1 MGLTWPRPF
10 LLRPLQNHHQH
21 LVPQVAIY
29 LESAC
34 APLFLS
40 PFHWFVHSLIPH
52 PPLPHTHAVPGEKCR
67 HNSRSHARSPG
78 LFVPTYLEALF
89 LTIFAVVY
97 LSKAHSSSVRTS
109 VSFVVSPQ
117 ILKIRRLILFYFFPL
132 HFPISCTIAAK
143 QQMGA
148 TLTSLA
154 VGFWVVRD

>member
-1 MGLTWPRPF
+1 MPTR
-10 LLRPLQNHHQH
+10 R
-21 LVPQVAIY
+21 
-29 LESAC
+29 SAPH
-34 APLFLS
+34 AAFNS
-40 PFHWFVHSLIPH
+40 FVHFLHLIDIESNFG
-52 PPLPHTHAVPGEKCR
+52 AEGSIARFKVEKAIVTEAAMFDICELGDRIRRIRCR
-67 HNSRSHARSPG
+67 ALEERGP
-78 LFVPTYLEALF
+78 YLEALF